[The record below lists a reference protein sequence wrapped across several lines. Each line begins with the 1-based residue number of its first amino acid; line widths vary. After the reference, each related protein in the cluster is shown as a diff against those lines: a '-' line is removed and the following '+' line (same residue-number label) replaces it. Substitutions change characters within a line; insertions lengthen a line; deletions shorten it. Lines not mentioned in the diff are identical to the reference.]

1 MEYDNDRLIKPS
13 YRIEIFYWVLLAI
26 FNPLYNSLVYFLH
39 FWKVWPLLFII
50 NIVLLPAYIV
60 YSRILVPKFL
70 FEKRPLLFGVVSI
83 LFFGSIQLILWGIYS
98 LLNNPGAEEQ
108 LNYFNYDGPALV
120 REFLWCA
127 FNMTLAIAIAFI
139 KKALDEKDMIV
150 ELQKDNIHFKL
161 KWLRAQLNPH
171 FLFNTLN
178 SIYSLSLQQSEKTPE
193 VVIRLAD
200 IMRYLM
206 EDCNEPRILLTKEIA
221 FIQNYLEIEKVRHN
235 ADIQFTVE
243 GETENVMI
251 EPFLFISFV
260 ENGFTHAFNNSTGN
274 PFMYITLKSE
284 PGFVKLTVINNT
296 SIDVET
302 QAKRIDGTGI
312 RNSKNLLEILYPNA
326 YDLHI
331 IQTEQQERRK
341 SLVRLRNAR
350 ERLKLLYPDSHTLD
364 VILNNNVFTVSL
376 ILKSHRI

>member
-13 YRIEIFYWVLLAI
+13 YRIEVFYWILLAL
-26 FNPLYNSLVYFLH
+26 FNPLYNSLVNFFH

-50 NIVLLPAYIV
+50 NFILLPAYIV

-70 FEKRPLLFGVVSI
+70 FEKKPVLFGLISL
-83 LFFGSIQLILWGIYS
+83 LFFGCIQLILWGLYS
-98 LLNNPGAEEQ
+98 FLNNPGAQEQ
-108 LNYFNYDGPALV
+108 LNYFNYAGPALV

-150 ELQKDNIHFKL
+150 ELQKDNIHFRL

-193 VVIRLAD
+193 VVVRLAD
-200 IMRYLM
+200 IMRYLI
-206 EDCNEPRILLTKEIA
+206 EDCNEPKILLTKEIA

-235 ADIQFTVE
+235 ADIQFSVE
-243 GETENVMI
+243 GETANVMI

-260 ENGFTHAFNNSTGN
+260 ENGFTHAFNNSISN
-274 PFMYITLKSE
+274 PFMYITLKSA
-284 PGFVKLTVINNT
+284 PGLVKLTVINNT
-296 SIDVET
+296 NIDLET
-302 QAKRIDGTGI
+302 QAKSVDGMGI

-331 IQTEQQERRK
+331 IQTEQKERRK
-341 SLVRLRNAR
+341 SLVRLKNAR

-376 ILKSHRI
+376 TLKSHSI